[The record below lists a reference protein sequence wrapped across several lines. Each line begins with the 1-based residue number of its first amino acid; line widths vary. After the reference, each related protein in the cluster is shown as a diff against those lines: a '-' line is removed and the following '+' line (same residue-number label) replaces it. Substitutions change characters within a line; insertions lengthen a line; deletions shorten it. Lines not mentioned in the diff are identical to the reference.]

1 MEKEKSPIIELLS
14 WLAIL
19 GNILFVLWIL
29 YNGVNESFQRTLIE
43 KISYI
48 SLISERPLL
57 AESSQKLRLVGQEVL
72 YYPSLLTQVSSS
84 SERYALSIGMNT

>member
-14 WLAIL
+14 WLAIA

-29 YNGVNESFQRTLIE
+29 YNGVNESFQGTKIE

-48 SLISERPLL
+48 TLMGLL
-57 AESSQKLRLVGQEVL
+57 AVNVFLLLRK
-72 YYPSLLTQVSSS
+72 T
-84 SERYALSIGMNT
+84 RN